1 MRKKVVLSLLAAS
14 VISSTYA
21 ATEPGFYPI
30 TPIQFTQ
37 VKVKDAS
44 FWGDRIK
51 ANREVTIPLAFNKC
65 ETEGRIENLVKA
77 ANPSLEYKVGGFSFD
92 DTYVYKTIEVASYA
106 MQIKADQKLSKYIDS
121 FLTID

>member
-65 ETEGRIENLVKA
+65 ETEGRIENFVKA
-77 ANPSLEYKVGGFSFD
+77 ANPSCEYKVGGFSFD
-92 DTYVYKTIEVASYA
+92 DTDVYKTIEGASYA
-106 MQIKADQKLSKYIDS
+106 MQTKADKKLSKYIDS
-121 FLTID
+121 VLTIV